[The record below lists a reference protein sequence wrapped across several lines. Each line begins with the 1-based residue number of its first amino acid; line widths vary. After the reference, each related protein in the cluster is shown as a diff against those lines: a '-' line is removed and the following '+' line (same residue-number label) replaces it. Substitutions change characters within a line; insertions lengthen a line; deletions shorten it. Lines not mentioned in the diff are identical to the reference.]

1 MNKRT
6 WILVAA
12 AVSALALAGCG
23 GGNSSSD
30 GTTSGGES
38 AVSQTTAASGT
49 AEGSGENITLTMWV
63 DFITPERT
71 EYLNRMIE
79 QYMAENPGITIEL
92 TPLPDTAADKLM
104 TAYEAGQ
111 GPDIFM
117 SSGPQVSDHVNGDYI
132 IPLDEYFDNW
142 DKKDQILPSA
152 IETVRT
158 WDITGEDKLWYIP
171 NGISWTVMWVRS
183 DWLSEAGASVDTWDN
198 LFDAVEKMTDKDAG
212 RYGIA
217 IRGGSGGAKFL
228 ERMMYSYSGILSKFD
243 ENGKCTI
250 NDPKNVEFVERYL
263 GLYGDY
269 TAEGDINYGWTE
281 LSAAFDSGAA
291 GLIIHNLGSATD
303 HLEAFDGD
311 LSKFEAINMPLND
324 QGTSVNLMIQPGGM
338 TISSTCEHPQEAF
351 DFIAYMTTGDQV
363 SEYCQQWGVIPVDQE
378 VLENAEWI
386 KEYPWYENSA
396 EALLNPDTEFY
407 EEYSWLPGHD
417 NIYNEIDTESQYV
430 MAGEMTAQEMCDNWA
445 AALQECYDNYFN
457 Q

>member
-1 MNKRT
+1 MSKKK
-6 WILVAA
+6 WVLAA
-12 AVSALALAGCG
+12 AMFSALALGACSS
-23 GGNSSSD
+23 GNGEEAAKTTQAAD
-30 GTTSGGES
+30 GTGQAETVSSKTEGGEN
-38 AVSQTTAASGT
+38 V
-49 AEGSGENITLTMWV
+49 TLTLWA

-71 EYLNRMIE
+71 EYLNRMVE
-79 QYMAENPGITIEL
+79 QYMAENPNITIEL

-117 SSGPQVSDHVNGDYI
+117 SSGPQVSDHINGEYI

-183 DWLSEAGASVDTWDN
+183 DWLQEAGASVDTWDH

-291 GLIIHNLGSATD
+291 GLIIHNLGSAQD
-303 HLEAFDGD
+303 HLNAFNGD
-311 LSKFEAINMPLND
+311 LTKFEAINMPLND

-338 TISSTCEHPQEAF
+338 TISSTCKHPQEAF
-351 DFIAYMTTGDQV
+351 DFIAYMTTGDPV
-363 SEYCQQWGVIPVDQE
+363 SEYCQQWGVIPVDQDI
-378 VLENAEWI
+378 LANAEWI
-386 KEYPWYENSA
+386 KEYPWFENSA
-396 EALLNPDTEFY
+396 EALLDPDTEFY

-445 AALQECYDNYFN
+445 EALQECYDNYFN